1 MTEQKELTGS
11 PDIYLIIKN
20 NHILRYGAEA
30 PKYYR
35 CTFDVKGSYWIE
47 GKNGLLKMW
56 DRDLSA
62 EDVADRFE
70 TERRYLGL

>member
-47 GKNGLLKMW
+47 EKLW
-56 DRDLSA
+56 QQ
-62 EDVADRFE
+62 
-70 TERRYLGL
+70 RRPT